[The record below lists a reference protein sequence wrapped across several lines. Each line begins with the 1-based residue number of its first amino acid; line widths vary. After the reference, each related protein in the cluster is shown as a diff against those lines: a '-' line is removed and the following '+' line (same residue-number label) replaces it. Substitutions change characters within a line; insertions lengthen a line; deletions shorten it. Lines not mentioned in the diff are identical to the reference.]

1 MQTHGDRTT
10 DTLWMM
16 GRSSNTLG
24 GNFNKFI
31 AEPVEI
37 KEASSKGG
45 VHSY

>member
-1 MQTHGDRTT
+1 MDTEQQTLYG
-10 DTLWMM
+10 MM